1 MKTLVE
7 LIQRGKKRTH
17 AEKLED
23 LSSQSPPPIPEE
35 FYNQLLRPH
44 NRGFLLPSRLKDN
57 FQKIHNQRPELMR
70 LKQTYENENHVYYQ
84 NELQNISSN
93 TSERSRHL
101 GGCLSS

>member
-44 NRGFLLPSRLKDN
+44 NRGFLLPSRLEDN
-57 FQKIHNQRPELMR
+57 FQKMHNQRPELYAVKTN
-70 LKQTYENENHVYYQ
+70 L
-84 NELQNISSN
+84 
-93 TSERSRHL
+93 
-101 GGCLSS
+101 